1 MRAPFWLRR
10 DRRSGRPLR
19 DISLASSGNLAV
31 WLLLVALL
39 GWAFGSASAAG
50 AAALGAGVVL
60 GSTLISWGIVSL
72 PPFRRRADPA
82 PALML
87 GYVVKVALCA
97 VALALVPGPGAGN
110 AGWLVTGAVGGV
122 VVMLVTEVWA
132 VSRLRI
138 LYFGEGGDSAGD
150 RVPSERPAPP
160 DAETPGS

>member
-10 DRRSGRPLR
+10 DRRSDRPLR

-39 GWAFGSASAAG
+39 GGALGGVSAAG

-97 VALALVPGPGAGN
+97 VALALVPGPTPGD
-110 AGWLVTGAVGGV
+110 AGWLVAGAVGGV

-138 LYFGEGGDSAGD
+138 LYFGGSDASAGSQT
-150 RVPSERPAPP
+150 PSERPSPP